1 MSISPG
7 RMSGMTETATLGGG
21 GEAAPRLDTATA
33 HSARIWN
40 YWLGGKDNFA
50 VDRAV
55 GDEILGILPDVADLA
70 RASRGFLERSVTFLA
85 ESGVRQ
91 FLDIGTGLPTAN
103 NTHEVAQAIAPE
115 SRIVYV
121 DNDPLVLVHARALL
135 VGTPEGASSYVDADL
150 REPGR
155 ILDEA
160 ALTLDLDQPVAVTLM
175 GILHHVT
182 DTAQAKAILDELM
195 AAMPS
200 GSYLALSHATNVIH
214 GAASD
219 DVVKQWNEVGGEP
232 ILLRSPE
239 EIAGFCAGLDIVP
252 PGVVSVARWR
262 ASEVDGALPPEV
274 DEFGVVARKP

>member
-1 MSISPG
+1 
-7 RMSGMTETATLGGG
+7 MTDNAPLVDGDETAPTI
-21 GEAAPRLDTATA
+21 DTTTA

-40 YWLGGKDNFA
+40 YWLGGKDNFE

-103 NTHEVAQAIAPE
+103 NTHQVAQAIAPE

-135 VGTPEGASSYVDADL
+135 VGTPAGATAYVEADL
-150 REPGR
+150 RDPGR
-155 ILDEA
+155 ILAEA
-160 ALTLDLDQPVAVTLM
+160 AKTLDFDQPVAITLM

-182 DTAQAKAILDELM
+182 DTAQASAILGQLM
-195 AAMPS
+195 AAVPS

-239 EIAGFCAGLDIVP
+239 EIADFCAGLEIVP
-252 PGVVSVARWR
+252 PGAVSVSRWH
-262 ASEVDGALPPEV
+262 APEVDGVLPPEV

>member
-1 MSISPG
+1 
-7 RMSGMTETATLGGG
+7 MTENGHPTGSADP
-21 GEAAPRLDTATA
+21 AAKLDTETA

-40 YWLGGKDNFA
+40 YWLGGKDHFA

-70 RASRGFLERSVTFLA
+70 RASRGFLARSVTFLA
-85 ESGVRQ
+85 ESGIRQ

-115 SRIVYV
+115 SRVVYV

-135 VGTPEGASSYVDADL
+135 VSSPEGATAYIEADL
-150 REPGR
+150 RDPDT
-155 ILDEA
+155 ILREA
-160 ALTLDLDQPVAVTLM
+160 ARTLDFDKPVAITLM

-182 DTAQAKAILDELM
+182 DTDQAKAILSRLTDAL
-195 AAMPS
+195 PP
-200 GSYLALSHATNVIH
+200 GSYLALSHATNVVH

-219 DVVKQWNEVGGEP
+219 DVVKQWNDVGGEP

-239 EIAGFCAGLDIVP
+239 EIADFCAGLEIIE
-252 PGVVSVARWR
+252 PGVVSVSRWR
-262 ASEVDGALPPEV
+262 APEVDGLPPAEV
-274 DEFGVVARKP
+274 DEFGVVARKV